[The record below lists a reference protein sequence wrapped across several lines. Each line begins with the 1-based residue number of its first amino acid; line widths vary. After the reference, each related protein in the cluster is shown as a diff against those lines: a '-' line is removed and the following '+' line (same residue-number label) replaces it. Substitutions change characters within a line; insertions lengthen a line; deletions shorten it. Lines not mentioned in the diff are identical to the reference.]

1 MEYRENKDVRRPFAS
16 IPDARVYF
24 PASSI
29 ELARESTSRC
39 LRRGEGVALTV
50 GDSGVGKTLLARV
63 LAAEFETEDLV
74 GFVSASRRMGVK
86 SFLQQLLFSLRQRFV
101 GADETELRLMTFDY
115 LEQSAHERFA
125 LFVDD
130 AQNLTLRVFDELR
143 AIIDHCAPALQV
155 SVALFGAPSLEERLN
170 LPSLYSFQQ
179 RVTSRSYL
187 DPFTVDEVAR
197 YASSDLARVG
207 VNARFTDEAAKLVAE
222 RSEGTPR
229 VVAQLCDRALF
240 LATCDAAPNA
250 AIEINE
256 RDVERAWKKLQ
267 NIAESE
273 PSYGATASDDDDSEH
288 GGDVVEFGVLGDDDS
303 DDFTSDLSTDA
314 NVEVAPIDSELEL
327 GTAPDSEPED
337 SAHEALEPKDVETK
351 DETAD
356 ADVAPAEIVTNAD
369 RLDENNESE
378 YNEEESNEEDELIEE
393 DPSSIDSEL
402 DARLLAKCGAAPA
415 SSDLEDDD
423 NAENH
428 GMKFEIVDEHGNSS
442 FVTKR
447 APRTRGTDSVFLQD
461 SPSSEFY
468 ADANE
473 FKPETSDAEPGYDES
488 LSFSA
493 TTSAK
498 TSSRARRPIVDGDDG
513 SRAYREANGFNAED
527 AARFAAD
534 DRHLEEQFA
543 RAPEGSPLRDW
554 SDQPLSVEDRA
565 YRQIVASCYR
575 ASSDFPA
582 SDQYLNEL
590 RLLEREIAE
599 EANLI
604 RRIRRIHLQL
614 RSVRE
619 PGFKYDEGSFN
630 DDAE

>member
-29 ELARESTSRC
+29 EAARESTSRC
-39 LRRGEGVALTV
+39 LRRGEGIALAL
-50 GDSGVGKTLLARV
+50 GDSGVGKTLLARA

-74 GFVSASRRMGVK
+74 GFVSASRRMTVK

-130 AQNLTLRVFDELR
+130 AQNLALRVFDELR

-170 LPSLYSFQQ
+170 LPALYSFQQ
-179 RVTSRSYL
+179 RVTSRAYL
-187 DPFTVDEVAR
+187 DPFTADEVAQ
-197 YASSDLARVG
+197 YVASDLARVG
-207 VNARFTDEAAKLVAE
+207 VDARFTDAATKLVAE

-240 LATCDAAPNA
+240 LATCDASPDAT
-250 AIEINE
+250 IEIDA

-267 NIAESE
+267 NIADASPRRATNDVDEQ
-273 PSYGATASDDDDSEH
+273 ATAS
-288 GGDVVEFGVLGDDDS
+288 GGDVVEFGVLADEDGDAAEVDAQPSPESDAISDS
-303 DDFTSDLSTDA
+303 V
-314 NVEVAPIDSELEL
+314 VEFGAAP
-327 GTAPDSEPED
+327 AFEPED
-337 SAHEALEPKDVETK
+337 EESEDATSKESDATPDVDALGEPS
-351 DETAD
+351 
-356 ADVAPAEIVTNAD
+356 
-369 RLDENNESE
+369 DENDEND
-378 YNEEESNEEDELIEE
+378 EEDEPVE
-393 DPSSIDSEL
+393 DDLSSIDSALE
-402 DARLLAKCGAAPA
+402 ARLLAKCGASPE
-415 SSDLEDDD
+415 SSDREDVD
-423 NAENH
+423 NAEEN
-428 GMKFEIVDEHGNSS
+428 GMRFEIVDEHGNST

-447 APRTRGTDSVFLQD
+447 APRTRGSDVVFLQD
-461 SPSSEFY
+461 SPSSEFF
-468 ADANE
+468 ADSAE
-473 FKPETSDAEPGYDES
+473 FKPDGLDVEPSFDES
-488 LSFSA
+488 LSFGPNGF
-493 TTSAK
+493 AK

-513 SRAYREANGFNAED
+513 SREFREANDFNAED
-527 AARFAAD
+527 SARFASD
-534 DRHLEEQFA
+534 DRDLENQFA

-554 SDQPLSVEDRA
+554 SERPLSAEDRA

-575 ASSDFPA
+575 ASNDFPA

-614 RSVRE
+614 RSARD
-619 PGFKYDEGSFN
+619 PDF
-630 DDAE
+630 